1 MLPAVELNGEIITE
15 SDDILLA
22 LEEAFGPLNGHSM
35 EDKRVMENRRL
46 ERKLFS
52 AWCAWLCYPTMS
64 EQQEQQMKNQFSQVA
79 KQVEKSLSKTSGPFF
94 LEEFGT
100 SDVIYTPYVERM
112 SASLFYYKGYDLRK
126 EHPKL
131 GEWFDAMEKREC
143 YRGTMSDFST
153 HAHDLPP

>member
-1 MLPAVELNGEIITE
+1 L
-15 SDDILLA
+15 
-22 LEEAFGPLNGHSM
+22 
-35 EDKRVMENRRL
+35 
-46 ERKLFS
+46 
-52 AWCAWLCYPTMS
+52 
-64 EQQEQQMKNQFSQVA
+64 
-79 KQVEKSLSKTSGPFF
+79 VEKSLSKTSGPYF

-131 GEWFDAMEKREC
+131 GEWFDAMETREC

-153 HAHDLPP
+153 HAHDLPPQMGSCYFRYGKNSIDQSKAVDCGPFMDVT